1 MTIAQQHHV
10 VIRWRRRFMPM
21 MRAIAAIWRRRMST
35 RAALREL
42 EPHLLADI
50 GKTQEER
57 SAECA
62 KWFWQ

>member
-1 MTIAQQHHV
+1 MTIAERHRIAV
-10 VIRWRRRFMPM
+10 PRWLRIMPM
-21 MRAIAAIWRRRMST
+21 ARAIVAIWHRRVST
-35 RAALREL
+35 RATLREL

-50 GKTQEER
+50 GKTKKER